1 VYPAPIEHSAY
12 FDLTSLQESD
22 EDELAYEYEYDF
34 RSDCEERALSD
45 RTAVSLGTN
54 LSTSRRPAIVLV
66 LDFFLGVVIRS
77 RAHCTKHIWRF
88 IAGSG
93 TTWGLRPG
101 GTPEY
106 HRAINPQDI
115 VLQSRYR
122 LLCDS
127 THERPISLLNFT
139 QQQRLAISAMGQAY
153 FDRPSGMRSNSKHQ
167 YRR

>member
-1 VYPAPIEHSAY
+1 MARKEPCPIE
-12 FDLTSLQESD
+12 QR
-22 EDELAYEYEYDF
+22 F
-34 RSDCEERALSD
+34 RWA
-45 RTAVSLGTN
+45 RT
-54 LSTSRRPAIVLV
+54 STSRRPAIVLVLV

-77 RAHCTKHIWRF
+77 RAHCTNRSWCQKVGQMSRVFQVQTTGRFEVEDFAKHIWRF
-88 IAGSG
+88 VAGSG

-127 THERPISLLNFT
+127 THERPKRSLISPNSRGWRF
-139 QQQRLAISAMGQAY
+139 QPWAKPISIVPPG
-153 FDRPSGMRSNSKHQ
+153 
-167 YRR
+167 